1 VKNFKYNHT
10 NSGYQK
16 FICDYSFEDNLWSV
30 HIYAKSFD
38 EANQRLRRIASGK
51 IIGISKAEIP
61 YQLGWLAKGWVWF
74 KHLTFTGTKPPPTP

>member
-10 NSGYQK
+10 KSDYEK
-16 FICDYSFEDNLWSV
+16 FICDYLFEGNLWSV

-38 EANQRLRRIASGK
+38 EANQRIRKIADGK

-61 YQLGWLAKGWVWF
+61 YQLGWIAKSWVW
-74 KHLTFTGTKPPPTP
+74 LTQLFG